1 MVDFDQ
7 CSDLI
12 HKIEK
17 TLSAR
22 KDVDPLVYSSFYEFC
37 MAFYNK
43 KLKYK
48 NFYSSALQ
56 YLAYTPVEEMSESQ
70 KINMLVGMAVAALVS
85 KEIYNFSEL
94 LEQPSLVSLKNSG
107 ESWMYEL
114 LEIFNKGDISRYERF
129 DLSRNVI
136 F

>member
-1 MVDFDQ
+1 LVVVDFNQ

-22 KDVDPLVYSSFYEFC
+22 KDVDPLVYSAFYELC
-37 MAFYNK
+37 MAFYK
-43 KLKYK
+43 TKSKYR
-48 NFYSSALQ
+48 NFYTSALQ
-56 YLAYTPVEEMSESQ
+56 YLAYTPIEEMSESQ
-70 KINMLVGMAVAALVS
+70 KISMLVEMAVAALVS

-94 LEQPSLVSLKNSG
+94 LEQPSLVSLKNSK

-114 LEIFNKGDISRYERF
+114 L
-129 DLSRNVI
+129 
-136 F
+136 